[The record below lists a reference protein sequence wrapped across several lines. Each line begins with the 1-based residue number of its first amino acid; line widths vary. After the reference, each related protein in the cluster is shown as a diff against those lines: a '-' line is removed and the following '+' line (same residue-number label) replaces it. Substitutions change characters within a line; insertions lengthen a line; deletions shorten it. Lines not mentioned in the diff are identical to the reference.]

1 MGRHSIRT
9 RILAAFFGA
18 LIALTTTLVV
28 GIRQMAE
35 LGAEIEAVNT
45 GFLPISKVGVELGA
59 LVQQLDRDH
68 DRFARPM
75 AGTNAGR
82 KANASLYR
90 AAIHEAIAAGRN
102 AAAAAT
108 ERVSNPSD
116 QEVIARIL
124 SVLTELEEQSTGY
137 ETAVN
142 TWILAQASGDVDQSS
157 RLLADLD
164 RRRQALAAGAA
175 LTQALVEGQIER
187 ISHRTATAQRGAM
200 LVSISLGILSLVLSA
215 ALAWVAL
222 RALRPIGTL
231 IAQVQR
237 VAAGDLT
244 GAIKLE
250 SSDEMGLLAREFNTM
265 STAVSER
272 DQALVDRA
280 RTLEELQSRLRQV
293 IDTITAGLV
302 VLDGGTIQMLNPAAA
317 ALWDLSPTTP
327 SPAWMSSLAHG
338 HHERIRVADRLFTL
352 TVVPFSTAGTLIV
365 GLDVTEAEMVRER
378 LQRSERLALV
388 GQMLAQITHEVRN
401 PLNAMSLNAEL
412 LMDEVEGPEA
422 GAMLRT
428 ITEEVR
434 RLEQLTERYLH
445 LSRKRVPE
453 CQQRA
458 PKALIEEVV
467 GIEAAAL
474 EAAGL
479 MVEVFGPATTEMA
492 TFDADAVSRALRNL
506 IRNAAE
512 AGAQALSIQVQ
523 TSTNHLRITLS
534 DDGPGLS
541 GEARAQAFD
550 PFFTTKARGTG
561 LGLAISRQELEEIGG
576 GLEHDASHQGGS
588 KFIIW
593 LPVSA

>member
-1 MGRHSIRT
+1 
-9 RILAAFFGA
+9 
-18 LIALTTTLVV
+18 
-28 GIRQMAE
+28 
-35 LGAEIEAVNT
+35 
-45 GFLPISKVGVELGA
+45 
-59 LVQQLDRDH
+59 
-68 DRFARPM
+68 
-75 AGTNAGR
+75 
-82 KANASLYR
+82 
-90 AAIHEAIAAGRN
+90 
-102 AAAAAT
+102 
-108 ERVSNPSD
+108 
-116 QEVIARIL
+116 
-124 SVLTELEEQSTGY
+124 
-137 ETAVN
+137 
-142 TWILAQASGDVDQSS
+142 
-157 RLLADLD
+157 
-164 RRRQALAAGAA
+164 
-175 LTQALVEGQIER
+175 
-187 ISHRTATAQRGAM
+187 
-200 LVSISLGILSLVLSA
+200 
-215 ALAWVAL
+215 
-222 RALRPIGTL
+222 
-231 IAQVQR
+231 
-237 VAAGDLT
+237 
-244 GAIKLE
+244 
-250 SSDEMGLLAREFNTM
+250 
-265 STAVSER
+265 
-272 DQALVDRA
+272 
-280 RTLEELQSRLRQV
+280 
-293 IDTITAGLV
+293 LV

-317 ALWDLSPTTP
+317 ALWDLNPATP
-327 SPAWMSSLAHG
+327 SPAWMSNLTHG
-338 HHERIRVADRLFTL
+338 HHERTRVGSRLFTL

-422 GAMLRT
+422 SAMLRT

-434 RLEQLTERYLH
+434 RLEELTERYLH

-453 CQQRA
+453 CQQRI

-479 MVEVFGPATTEMA
+479 MVEIFGPATTEAA

-523 TSTNHLRITLS
+523 TSTDQLRITLS

-541 GEARAQAFD
+541 GEASAQAFD

-576 GLEHDASHQGGS
+576 GLEHDASHQGGA
-588 KFIIW
+588 KFSIW